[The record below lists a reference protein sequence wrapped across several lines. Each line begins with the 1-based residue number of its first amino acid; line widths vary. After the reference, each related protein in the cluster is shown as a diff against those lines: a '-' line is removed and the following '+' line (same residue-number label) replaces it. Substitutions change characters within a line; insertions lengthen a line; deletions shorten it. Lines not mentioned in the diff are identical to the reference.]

1 MKNGVPKPRLSPL
14 LLLLLGSAA
23 QAAPEPVPLYRE
35 IKDWVVAC
43 DNLRSCQA
51 ISAAA
56 FGFSPLRLVVS
67 RDAGPKAPPRVR
79 LTYAGQAGDF
89 PLSTDDRPL
98 PDALMDALQRE
109 AGEDALILRGEGDTA
124 RALLAEWRN
133 GETLRLDVTTG
144 EEAEVSLAGLSA
156 ALLLMDSVQG
166 RLDTRGALYRPG
178 ERDDREVPEAPP
190 LPLLRTF
197 PGVAPLADEERQRIA
212 QAVLAATRSEWQEAD
227 MENQEPEAEAHAL
240 NEREALVLI
249 QTSCAAYNCNF
260 ALYRVAREAPYPQQP
275 LRIEPLP
282 LGGEGLGGWVEYDEG
297 TGELGYFMKGRGLGD
312 CGDAGSWLFDGERF
326 QLQSAQMMQRCAG
339 SPPDDWP
346 ELWRTA
352 RP

>member
-1 MKNGVPKPRLSPL
+1 MSRLLPVT
-14 LLLLLGSAA
+14 LLLLGGAA

-56 FGFSPLRLVVS
+56 FGFSPLRLVIG
-67 RDAGPKAPPRVR
+67 RDAGPRAQPWVR
-79 LTYAGQAGDF
+79 LTYSGQPGHF
-89 PLSTDDRPL
+89 TLSTDDRPL
-98 PDALMDALQRE
+98 PDALASLLRTG
-109 AGEDALILRGEGDTA
+109 AGEGEPILHGEGDMA
-124 RALLAEWRN
+124 RALLAEWRD
-133 GETLRLDVTTG
+133 GEILRLDAEG
-144 EEAEVSLAGLSA
+144 EEAELSLAGLSA

-166 RLDTRGALYRPG
+166 RLDTRGALYRLG

-190 LPLLRTF
+190 LPLLRPF
-197 PGVAPLADEERQRIA
+197 PGVTPLTDAERQGIPLAVME
-212 QAVLAATRSEWQEAD
+212 ATRSEWLEAD
-227 MENQEPEAEAHAL
+227 PESLEPEAEAHAL
-240 NEREALVLI
+240 NGQEALVLI
-249 QTSCAAYNCNF
+249 QTSCAAYNCSF
-260 ALYRVAREAPYPQQP
+260 ALYRVARQAPYPRQP

-282 LGGEGLGGWVEYDEG
+282 FGGEGLGGWVNYDEG
-297 TGELGYFMKGRGLGD
+297 SGELGYFMKGRGVGD

-326 QLQSAQMMQRCAG
+326 QLQSARMMQRCAG

-346 ELWRTA
+346 ELWRAA

>member
-1 MKNGVPKPRLSPL
+1 MSRLLPLTL
-14 LLLLLGSAA
+14 LLIVGAA

-43 DNLRSCQA
+43 DNLRGCQA

-67 RDAGPKAPPRVR
+67 RDAGPGAQPRVR
-79 LTYAGQAGDF
+79 LSYSGQTGHFA
-89 PLSTDDRPL
+89 LSTDDRPL
-98 PDALMDALQRE
+98 PDTLAGALRSEVGGEALV
-109 AGEDALILRGEGDTA
+109 LRGEGDTA
-124 RALLAEWRN
+124 RGLLAEWRN
-133 GETLRLDVTTG
+133 GNALRLDVAG

-166 RLDTRGALYRPG
+166 RLGTRGALFRPG
-178 ERDDREVPEAPP
+178 ERDDREVPEEPP
-190 LPLLRTF
+190 LPLLRPF
-197 PGVAPLADEERQRIA
+197 PGVAPLAGAERQRIA
-212 QAVLAATRSEWQEAD
+212 QAVMEDTRSEWQEAD

-260 ALYRVAREAPYPQQP
+260 ALYRVARQAPYPRQP

-282 LGGEGLGGWVEYDEG
+282 LDGEGLGGWVDYDEG
-297 TGELGYFMKGRGLGD
+297 TGELGYFMKGRGVGD
-312 CGDAGSWLFDGERF
+312 CGDAANWLFDGERF